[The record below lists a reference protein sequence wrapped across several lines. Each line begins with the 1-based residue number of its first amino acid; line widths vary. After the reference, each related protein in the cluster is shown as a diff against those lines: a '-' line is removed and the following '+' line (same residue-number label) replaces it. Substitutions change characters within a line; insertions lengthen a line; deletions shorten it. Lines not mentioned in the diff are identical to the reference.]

1 MKKIKSFFGI
11 TAWLVAMMLLAL
23 ACNDDMDI
31 NKVYAFDLVCMPVQK
46 KIVQGEV
53 AEIRC
58 QIVKEGEYQDTKFF
72 IRYFQPDGVGELR
85 LDDGRVLLPND
96 LYPLKKE
103 TFRMYY
109 TSHCTDQQ
117 VIDVYIEDNHGQ
129 VMQKTFSF
137 QNDKGEDETEY
148 DNDNL

>member
-1 MKKIKSFFGI
+1 MKKIKRFFSI
-11 TAWLVAMMLLAL
+11 TAGLVAIMLLAL
-23 ACNDDMDI
+23 ACTDDLDI
-31 NKVYAFDLVCMPVQK
+31 HKVYAFDLVTMPVQK

-53 AEIRC
+53 AEIRA
-58 QIVKEGEYQDTKFF
+58 QIVKEGDYQDTQFY

-85 LDDGRVLLPND
+85 MDDGRVLLPND

-109 TSHCTDQQ
+109 TSYCTDQQ

-129 VMQKTFSF
+129 VVQATFSF
-137 QNDKGEDETEY
+137 QNDSGDSENNEDE
-148 DNDNL
+148 D

>member
-1 MKKIKSFFGI
+1 MKKIKRFFSI
-11 TAWLVAMMLLAL
+11 TAGLVAIMLLAL
-23 ACNDDMDI
+23 ACSNDLDI
-31 NKVYAFDLVCMPVQK
+31 HKVYAFGLVCMPVQK

-53 AEIRC
+53 AEIRA
-58 QIVKEGEYQDTKFF
+58 QIVKEGDYQDTQFY
-72 IRYFQPDGVGELR
+72 IRYFQPDGKGELR

-109 TSHCTDQQ
+109 ISHCTDQQ

-129 VMQKTFSF
+129 VVQTTFNW
-137 QNDKGEDETEY
+137 QNDSGEEELPDETETE
-148 DNDNL
+148 

>member
-1 MKKIKSFFGI
+1 MKKIKRFFSI
-11 TAWLVAMMLLAL
+11 TARLVAIMLLTL
-23 ACNDDMDI
+23 ACNDDLDI
-31 NKVYAFDLVCMPVQK
+31 HKVYAFDLVCMPVQK

-53 AEIRC
+53 AEIRA
-58 QIVKEGEYQDTKFF
+58 QIVKEGEYQDTKFY
-72 IRYFQPDGVGELR
+72 IRYFQSDGKGELR

-117 VIDVYIEDNHGQ
+117 VIDVYIVDSFGQ
-129 VMQKTFSF
+129 VIQKTFSF
-137 QNDKGEDETEY
+137 QNDSGEEDVEADTE
-148 DNDNL
+148 

>member
-1 MKKIKSFFGI
+1 MKKTKSFFGI

-58 QIVKEGEYQDTKFF
+58 QIVKEGDYQDPKFF
-72 IRYFQPDGVGELR
+72 IRYFQPDGIGELR

-103 TFRMYY
+103 TFRIYY

-117 VIDVYIEDNHGQ
+117 VIDVYIEDNHRQ
-129 VMQKTFSF
+129 VVQKTFSF
-137 QNDKGEDETEY
+137 QNDKGEDETEDGD
-148 DNDNL
+148 DNR

>member
-1 MKKIKSFFGI
+1 MKRIKSFFGI
-11 TAWLVAMMLLAL
+11 TAWLVAIMLLAL

-53 AEIRC
+53 AEIRA
-58 QIVKEGEYQDTKFF
+58 QIVKEGDYQDTKFF
-72 IRYFQPDGVGELR
+72 IRMFQPDGVGELR

-109 TSHCTDQQ
+109 TSLCSDQQ

-129 VMQKTFSF
+129 VIQKTFSF
-137 QNDKGEDETEY
+137 QNDKEEEETE
-148 DNDNL
+148 DDDDNL

>member
-1 MKKIKSFFGI
+1 MKKIKKFFSI
-11 TAWLVAMMLLAL
+11 TAGLVAIMLLAL
-23 ACNDDMDI
+23 ACTDDLDI
-31 NKVYAFDLVCMPVQK
+31 HKVYAFDLVTMPVQK

-53 AEIRC
+53 AEIRA
-58 QIVKEGEYQDTKFF
+58 QIVKEGDYQDTKFY

-85 LDDGRVLLPND
+85 MDDGRVLLPND
-96 LYPLKKE
+96 LYPLIKE

-129 VMQKTFSF
+129 VVQATFSF
-137 QNDKGEDETEY
+137 QNDSGDDGDSEED
-148 DNDNL
+148 